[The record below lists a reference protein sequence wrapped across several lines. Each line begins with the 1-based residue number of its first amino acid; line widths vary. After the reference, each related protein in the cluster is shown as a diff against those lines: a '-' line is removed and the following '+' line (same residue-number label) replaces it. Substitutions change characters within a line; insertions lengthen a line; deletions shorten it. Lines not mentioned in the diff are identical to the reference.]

1 METRPTA
8 YILLDPK
15 IRKQL
20 QEYSAL
26 GYVGHVIAEAVAYIT
41 LLEEELARHETQA
54 KGTQ

>member
-1 METRPTA
+1 VEAKPTP
-8 YILLDPK
+8 YVLLDTK

-20 QEYSAL
+20 GEYSAL